1 MIFKDDSDYRVFER
15 LLSELPER
23 FGIVIHCYVLMSNH
37 YHLLLGTSKANL
49 SKSIHYLN
57 AIYTGY
63 FNKRHRRI
71 GHLLQGRYRAIL
83 VEKGNYV
90 LALSRYIHLNPYRA
104 GIVRQLEMYSW
115 SSYPGYIHQDKGK
128 NWVDYDWILCQ
139 FSEMEEDKEL
149 RQTIQELEAKLK

>member
-1 MIFKDDSDYRVFER
+1 MRIAPSFYGVRSSIFILQSLILTIALIFSNIYPVMARPLRLEFPGALYHITARGNEKRVMFKDESDYHAFER

-63 FNKRHRRI
+63 FNKRHRRV
-71 GHLLQGRYRAIL
+71 GHLLQGCYKAIL
-83 VEKGNYV
+83 QAKMN
-90 LALSRYIHLNPYRA
+90 
-104 GIVRQLEMYSW
+104 
-115 SSYPGYIHQDKGK
+115 
-128 NWVDYDWILCQ
+128 
-139 FSEMEEDKEL
+139 FEDL
-149 RQTIQELEAKLK
+149 TPR